1 MTIVRK
7 VCNTE
12 PGIPLLALYP
22 KEKARSPNIF
32 KVIFKITK
40 KKKKKGS
47 NLNIKN
53 FEREGKN
60 DFMVSLSQR
69 NNVQALKSYRLCGNK
84 HEKNLLKLKK
94 PQS

>member
-7 VCNTE
+7 VCNNE
-12 PGIPLLALYP
+12 PGIPLLGLYP
-22 KEKARSPNIF
+22 KEKARYPNIF

-40 KKKKKGS
+40 KNGS

-53 FEREGKN
+53 FEGEGKN